1 MSLPSS
7 NSSTGTPPWTKEL
20 LRKLLFAEDINDVHF
35 HMFARRS
42 KLKALDSRVLNAN
55 TALLENSS
63 KYFADLFSSNVISPS
78 TAMMNVEKSDEIF
91 DGIDLSEYG
100 YESDSDLED
109 DTDIVVSPSQ
119 TQVIADSDN
128 DNEDLDTCV
137 PTEPTLEEGHD
148 FFQQNVS
155 GLSFERPAGGQ
166 PNGVLCGL
174 GGGRHIFIKDGAF
187 RTWYCLLHFL
197 YTGTAE
203 FAPLRSSGKREPQG
217 FPFSATEEPKC
228 SPKSMYRLAA
238 KLNIEELRDR
248 AIAFIRS
255 NIDES
260 NLLQELET
268 GFTRRHPA
276 VLEMEL
282 DLLSEKVASPLI
294 VEGLPKL
301 MTRIA
306 DKELP
311 HGAGIIVGLHMRI
324 LQKHYSYQL
333 LSNASSFG
341 MSGNSGKKTRGKYV
355 R

>member
-1 MSLPSS
+1 MSLSSS

-35 HMFARRS
+35 HIFARRS
-42 KLKALDSRVLNAN
+42 KSKALDSRVLNAN

-63 KYFADLFSSNVISPS
+63 KYFAELFSSNVISPS
-78 TAMMNVEKSDEIF
+78 TAMMNVKKNDEIF
-91 DGIDLSEYG
+91 NGIDLSEYG

-109 DTDIVVSPSQ
+109 DTVSPSQ
-119 TQVIADSDN
+119 TQMIAGSDN
-128 DNEDLDTCV
+128 DNKDLDTCV
-137 PTEPTLEEGHD
+137 PTAPTLEEGHD
-148 FFQQNVS
+148 LFQQNVS
-155 GLSFERPAGGQ
+155 RLSFERPACVQ
-166 PNGVLCGL
+166 PNGVLYGP
-174 GGGRHIFIKDGAF
+174 GGGRHIFVKDGAF

-203 FAPLRSSGKREPQG
+203 FAPLRSSGKQEPQG
-217 FPFSATEEPKC
+217 FPFNATEEPKC
-228 SPKSMYRLAA
+228 SAKSMYRLAA

-260 NLLQELET
+260 NLLHELET
-268 GFTRRHPA
+268 GFTRRHLA

-341 MSGNSGKKTRGKYV
+341 MSGYSGKKTRGKYV